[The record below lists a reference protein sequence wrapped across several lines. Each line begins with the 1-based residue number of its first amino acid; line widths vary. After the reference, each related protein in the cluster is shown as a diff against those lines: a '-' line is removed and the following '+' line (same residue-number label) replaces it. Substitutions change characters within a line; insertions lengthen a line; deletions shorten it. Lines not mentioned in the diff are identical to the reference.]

1 MAANLGPA
9 ASNTSEAGLGGAELS
24 GLSEAEALRR
34 AEDGLGNV
42 HPENGETGWQ
52 IVRRNVVSFFNVVL
66 AMLIAL
72 LLVAG
77 ELRDGLLVG
86 GVVIANVAL
95 ATAQEL
101 IATRR
106 LRRLRALTA
115 PMVTVIRDWDERE
128 IAASEVV
135 QGDLLVLRRG
145 DQAVA
150 DGWIVSG
157 AVEVDESLLTGESSS
172 VRRGVGDELRS
183 GVFGVAGECLYEAE
197 RVGTEAYA
205 LRLTS
210 EVQGLV
216 RRSSPLLQRFNR
228 LLRVVLMTTG
238 ILAAVL
244 FIQFNV
250 QDRGFAES
258 LKATTATV
266 TTIVPVG
273 LLLGIT
279 VVTAVG
285 ALRVS
290 RSGAIVHDLNAVE
303 ALNYVDVIAFDKTG
317 TLTSNRLVLE
327 GVQWRPR
334 AEVRE
339 PWLRALAAATNG
351 TKTGEALA
359 EGLPEAP
366 PGINLTADVPFSS
379 ERRWSAALLEAA
391 PTTRSATPERVVLVL
406 GAPEALLAASVD
418 DGGLGAAYATATQD
432 GLRGLIIAEAST
444 LPSADAPL
452 PSLTPLALLTF
463 RDELRGE
470 VREAF
475 DLMAKLKITP
485 KVISGDHPGTV
496 TGLLAQLGISVPES
510 VSGVDLEPLEGARFD
525 EVVARTMVFGRVS
538 PVLKQRI
545 VESLTAQGHYVAM
558 VGDGANDVLA
568 LRTADVAVAM
578 ASGAAITRGV
588 AGIVL
593 LNDSFTALIR
603 GTREA
608 TFILGNTE
616 RLAKLFMA
624 KTVYAYVLI
633 LATNLLGLE
642 FPFLPRQGSVF
653 STLSLGIPALLVAVS
668 APPPSSPRTILSRV
682 IRFALPAGIA
692 VGVTTMAMQFIV
704 EGLLGR
710 DVEEART
717 LVSLT
722 LTVVG
727 LAFFVQVVW
736 LEDAT
741 LRVPWRP
748 LGTALSAVVLLAV
761 LVAVVHTTTT
771 REFFAFTDVSRI
783 GWTSVAVASV
793 VALVGQHLL
802 SRHWRKLLG
811 WLTGE
816 GDTAALVRGRSD

>member
-1 MAANLGPA
+1 MAA
-9 ASNTSEAGLGGAELS
+9 GAES
-24 GLSEAEALRR
+24 HGLTEDEALRR
-34 AEDGLGNV
+34 AAVGLANV
-42 HPENGETGWQ
+42 QPENGDTGWQ

-66 AMLIAL
+66 ATLIAL
-72 LLVAG
+72 LLLVG
-77 ELRDGLLVG
+77 ELQDGLLVG
-86 GVVIANVAL
+86 GVVVANVAL
-95 ATAQEL
+95 ATGQEL

-106 LRRLRALTA
+106 LSRLRALTA
-115 PMVTVIRDWDERE
+115 PRAVVVRDGVERE

-135 QGDLLVLRRG
+135 QGDVLRLGRG
-145 DQAVA
+145 GQAVA
-150 DGWIVSG
+150 EGRILSG
-157 AVEVDESLLTGESSS
+157 TVEVDESLLTGESSS

-183 GVFGVAGECLYEAE
+183 GVFGVAGECLYKAE
-197 RVGTEAYA
+197 RVGAEAYA
-205 LRLTS
+205 LRLTA
-210 EVQGLV
+210 QARGMV

-228 LLRVVLMTTG
+228 LLRVVLVATG
-238 ILAAVL
+238 ALAAVL

-266 TTIVPVG
+266 TTIVPIG

-317 TLTSNRLVLE
+317 TLTSNRIVLE
-327 GVQWRPR
+327 HVEWAPG

-339 PWLRALAAATNG
+339 PWLRAMAAASDG
-351 TKTGEALA
+351 TKTGDALA
-359 EGLPEAP
+359 AGLSAP
-366 PGINLTADVPFSS
+366 PTDVASTADVPFSS
-379 ERRWSAALLEAA
+379 DRRWSAALLES
-391 PTTRSATPERVVLVL
+391 PSENVVLVL
-406 GAPEALLAASVD
+406 GAPEVLLAACVE
-418 DGGLGAAYATATQD
+418 DGGLRVAYATAAEG
-432 GLRGLIIAEAST
+432 GLRGLIVAEAAE
-444 LPSADAPL
+444 LPNLDAPL
-452 PSLTPLALLTF
+452 PSLVPLALLTF

-470 VREAF
+470 VRGAF
-475 DLMAKLKITP
+475 DLMAGLGITP
-485 KVISGDHPGTV
+485 KVISGDHPSTV
-496 TGLLAQLGISVPES
+496 TGLLAQLGIPIAGSA
-510 VSGVDLEPLEGARFD
+510 SGADLEALDDAALD
-525 EVVARTMVFGRVS
+525 EAVAHTMVFGRVA
-538 PVLKQRI
+538 PALKQRI
-545 VESLTAQGHYVAM
+545 VESLKRQGHFVAM

-568 LRTADVAVAM
+568 LRSADVAVAM
-578 ASGAAITRGV
+578 ASGAAIARGV

-593 LNDSFTALIR
+593 LKDSFTALIR

-616 RLAKLFMA
+616 RLAKLFIA
-624 KTVYAYVLI
+624 KGVYAYVLI

-668 APPPSSPRTILSRV
+668 APPLTSPATILDRV
-682 IRFALPAGIA
+682 VRFALPAGIA
-692 VGVTTMAMQFIV
+692 VGVSTMVLQFFV

-727 LAFFVQVVW
+727 LAFFVQVVG

-741 LRVPWRP
+741 VRVPWRP
-748 LGTALSAVVLLAV
+748 LGTALAALVLLAV
-761 LVAVVHTTTT
+761 LVAVVRTTTT
-771 REFFAFTDVSRI
+771 REFFAFTDVSTI
-783 GWTSVAVASV
+783 GWLSVGVASV
-793 VALVGQHLL
+793 TALVAQYLL
-802 SRHWRKLLG
+802 SRHWRQLLG

-816 GDTAALVRGRSD
+816 RDTASLVRGRSG